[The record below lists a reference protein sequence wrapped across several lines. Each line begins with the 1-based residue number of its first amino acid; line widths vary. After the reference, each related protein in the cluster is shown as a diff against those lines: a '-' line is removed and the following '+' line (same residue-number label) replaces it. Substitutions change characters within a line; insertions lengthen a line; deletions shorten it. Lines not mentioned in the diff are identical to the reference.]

1 MPLRYN
7 PQFTYSQ
14 NTIQNKEVKI
24 MPTGGGSYDPTG
36 NPGVPDGGKCP
47 TILRD
52 VNLISPDDSVLSKLT
67 VNSQLNLEVIEIS
80 GKSSLRAF
88 FNGKDAGG
96 IVSTQAGQL
105 IKCILDG
112 HRYIAIVTSL
122 DGGSC
127 ILEVRMAE
135 DSAQ

>member
-1 MPLRYN
+1 
-7 PQFTYSQ
+7 
-14 NTIQNKEVKI
+14 
-24 MPTGGGSYDPTG
+24 MPTGGGSYDPIG
-36 NPGVPDGGKCP
+36 GPGVPDGGKCP
-47 TILRD
+47 TIIRD
-52 VNLISPDDSVLSKLT
+52 VNLISPDDSVLTKLT
-67 VNSQLNLEVIEIS
+67 VGSKLDLGVIEVN
-80 GKSSLRAF
+80 GKSSLRAS
-88 FNGKDAGG
+88 FNGEDAGG